1 MVKKQ
6 KSSNMKINFFLFL
19 LSVFL
24 LVNCGDMATEEQ
36 KKASADK
43 EFKENINEAKEDLG
57 GAIGNLG
64 EAISSLKKKH
74 NIEEKEPVSFRE
86 MKKILPDDLGGM
98 EQTDNEGQTS
108 GIMGFKFSTAKA
120 VYEADKAKLEVKI
133 VDIAGIGKLAS
144 KMADWSTLDIDKES
158 KNGYERTTTIDGHK
172 AYEKYDARR
181 QKGKVAMIID
191 DRFIVDIEG
200 RNVTED
206 QLRDAIE
213 DINVRKLKRLVD

>member
-1 MVKKQ
+1 
-6 KSSNMKINFFLFL
+6 MKINSFLFL

-24 LVNCGDMATEEQ
+24 LMNCGDIATEEQ
-36 KKASADK
+36 KKATADA
-43 EFKENINEAKEDLG
+43 EFKENINEAKDDLE

-64 EAISSLKKKH
+64 DAISSLKKKH
-74 NIEEKEPVSFRE
+74 NIEEKEPVNFRD
-86 MKKILPDDLGGM
+86 MKEILPNDLGGM

-120 VYEADKAKLEVKI
+120 TYEEDKAKLEVKI
-133 VDIAGIGKLAS
+133 IDIAGIGKLAS

-172 AYEKYDARR
+172 AYEKYDANR

-191 DRFIVDIEG
+191 DRFIIDLEG
-200 RNVTED
+200 RNVTEK
-206 QLRDAIE
+206 QLRNAIE
-213 DINVRKLKRLVD
+213 DINIRKLRRLVD

>member
-1 MVKKQ
+1 
-6 KSSNMKINFFLFL
+6 MKINSFL
-19 LSVFL
+19 LLFSVFL
-24 LVNCGDMATEEQ
+24 LVNCGDISTDEQ
-36 KKASADK
+36 KKASADE
-43 EFKENINEAKEDLG
+43 EFKENLGEAKEDIE

-74 NIEEKEPVSFRE
+74 NIEDKEPVNFRE
-86 MKKILPDDLGGM
+86 IKEILPSSLGGM
-98 EQTDNEGQTS
+98 EQTDSEGQTS
-108 GIMGFKFSTAKA
+108 GIMGFKFSTAQA
-120 VYEADKAKLEVKI
+120 VYEEDKAKLEVKI

-191 DRFIVDIEG
+191 DRFIVDVEG
-200 RNVTED
+200 RNVTEK
-206 QLRDAIE
+206 QLKNAIE
-213 DINVRKLKRLVD
+213 DINVRKLRRLAD

>member
-1 MVKKQ
+1 
-6 KSSNMKINFFLFL
+6 MKINSFLFL

-24 LVNCGDMATEEQ
+24 LMNCGDIATEEQ
-36 KKASADK
+36 KKATVDA
-43 EFKENINEAKEDLG
+43 EFKENINEAKDDLE

-64 EAISSLKKKH
+64 DAISSLKKKH
-74 NIEEKEPVSFRE
+74 NIEEKEPVNFRD
-86 MKKILPDDLGGM
+86 MKEILPNDLGGM

-120 VYEADKAKLEVKI
+120 TYEEDKAKLEVKI
-133 VDIAGIGKLAS
+133 IDIAGIGKLAS

-172 AYEKYDARR
+172 AYEKYDANR

-191 DRFIVDIEG
+191 DRFIIDLEG
-200 RNVTED
+200 RNVTEK
-206 QLRDAIE
+206 QLRNAIE
-213 DINVRKLKRLVD
+213 DINIRKLRRLVD